1 MILKPKTVQKRERER
16 EKSKKRR
23 RGEERAKE
31 GGTVKPCPL
40 PGSGQFLQ
48 TRRPFLPRGFT
59 PLSLPQCIRG
69 RGKGDRS
76 EKRPHLLLKWMIRG

>member
-23 RGEERAKE
+23 RGESK
-31 GGTVKPCPL
+31 GGRDGETLPL
-40 PGSGQFLQ
+40 PGSGRVPQ
-48 TRRPFLPRGFT
+48 TRRPLLPRGFT

-69 RGKGDRS
+69 QGKGDRS
-76 EKRPHLLLKWMIRG
+76 EKRPPLLLKWMIRG